1 MTNTLPHTEIQTA
14 TATASASASAAAAA
28 TAAAAAATAAAAA
41 AAATTTTAAN
51 TPIASQQAT
60 EITQNSQAM
69 IRSVETQTETQT
81 YKDTISFQNDV
92 FTEIIQKCE
101 NIKENIQNL
110 IKASDIEIQTI
121 IDTITN
127 QNIFKN
133 ILATYFNFQI
143 TIEDFSNNS
152 NIFILISTLEFQI
165 HLLLKFIST
174 NNFTQTQ
181 FASIKFKF
189 ITIAQILNQI
199 ADNSQFKTKIITRPR
214 GRTPRGKKW
223 NNTLGKWEDDITT
236 NYNNQNTTQTQKKTK
251 YTHQQLQQQQLQQH
265 EQQPEPQQQLQQQ
278 PQQQPQQLLQQEQ
291 TINID
296 KWINDTHHF
305 F

>member
-1 MTNTLPHTEIQTA
+1 AA
-14 TATASASASAAAAA
+14 TATTTIAAYTPLAPQA
-28 TAAAAAATAAAAA
+28 TETNTKNTAI
-41 AAATTTTAAN
+41 T
-51 TPIASQQAT
+51 SQQAT
-60 EITQNSQAM
+60 ETIQNSQAM

-110 IKASDIEIQTI
+110 IKASDIELQTI
-121 IDTITN
+121 IHTITN

-133 ILATYFNFQI
+133 ILVTYFNFQI

-165 HLLLKFIST
+165 HLLLKLIST

-199 ADNSQFKTKIITRPR
+199 ADNSQLKIKAITRPR
-214 GRTPRGKKW
+214 GRTPKGKTW
-223 NNTLGKWEDDITT
+223 NNTLGKWDNITT
-236 NYNNQNTTQTQKKTK
+236 NYNNQITTQTQKKTK
-251 YTHQQLQQQQLQQH
+251 YTHQQQLPEQQLPEQQLQPLQQLQQH
-265 EQQPEPQQQLQQQ
+265 QLQ
-278 PQQQPQQLLQQEQ
+278 PLQQHQ
-291 TINID
+291 
-296 KWINDTHHF
+296 
-305 F
+305 

>member
-1 MTNTLPHTEIQTA
+1 MTNTMPHTELQDA
-14 TATASASASAAAAA
+14 TATDAA
-28 TAAAAAATAAAAA
+28 TAAAYAVVASAATAANTALVPQVTEIN
-41 AAATTTTAAN
+41 TTNTAI
-51 TPIASQQAT
+51 TSQQAT
-60 EITQNSQAM
+60 ETIQNSQEM

-92 FTEIIQKCE
+92 FEEIIQKCE

-152 NIFILISTLEFQI
+152 NIFVLISTLEFQI
-165 HLLLKFIST
+165 HLLLKSIST
-174 NNFTQTQ
+174 NYFTQTQ

-199 ADNSQFKTKIITRPR
+199 ADNSQFKTKVITRPR
-214 GRTPRGKKW
+214 GRTPRVRW
-223 NNTLGKWEDDITT
+223 
-236 NYNNQNTTQTQKKTK
+236 
-251 YTHQQLQQQQLQQH
+251 
-265 EQQPEPQQQLQQQ
+265 
-278 PQQQPQQLLQQEQ
+278 
-291 TINID
+291 
-296 KWINDTHHF
+296 
-305 F
+305 